1 MKIFSRRAVIKLGGV
16 AIGALATGAWRSRQ
30 GSDDSAATAAL
41 AAGCILAPEQTE
53 GPYYI
58 AKEKVRKNITEGRPG
73 TLLKLRFAVLNAST
87 CKPIK
92 GAAVDIWHCDSGGVY
107 AGFEAASKG
116 GPPGGGSG
124 PTDKHTYLRGIQ
136 LTNAHGACEFQT
148 IYPGWYRGRTVH
160 IHVKV
165 HLHNDVTGHVVHT
178 GQLFFADTL
187 TTKVYQ
193 STPYKSRAASRDTL
207 NSGDSVYRSG
217 GTQSMLTMQK
227 NRDGSYTGTIALGVK
242 TV

>member
-1 MKIFSRRAVIKLGGV
+1 MKTFSRRAVIKLGGV
-16 AIGALATGAWRSRQ
+16 AIGALATGAWRNRR
-30 GSDDSAATAAL
+30 GAAESAATAAL
-41 AAGCILAPEQTE
+41 AAGCILTPEQTE
-53 GPYYI
+53 GPYFI

-73 TLLKLRFAVLNAST
+73 TPLKLRFAVLNAST

-92 GAAVDIWHCDSGGVY
+92 VAAVDIWHCDAGGVY

-178 GQLFFADTL
+178 GQLFFSDTL
-187 TTKVYQ
+187 T
-193 STPYKSRAASRDTL
+193 SRGVPIRPIQEPGGESRHLQHRRRHIQERRHAIDA
-207 NSGDSVYRSG
+207 DHAEE
-217 GTQSMLTMQK
+217 Q
-227 NRDGSYTGTIALGVK
+227 
-242 TV
+242 